1 LREKEAW
8 KLLSR
13 CFLLAEVIYLVQVVV
28 PSVVQAEDLY
38 LAQEEVSFVVQG
50 EAA

>member
-1 LREKEAW
+1 
-8 KLLSR
+8 
-13 CFLLAEVIYLVQVVV
+13 VIYLVQVVV
-28 PSVVQAEDLY
+28 SFVVQGEDLY

>member
-1 LREKEAW
+1 
-8 KLLSR
+8 LLYR

-28 PSVVQAEDLY
+28 PFVVQGEDLY